1 MDTLAEAW
9 AAGHGGANLWADKRV
24 RFLDPCTKS
33 GVFLRAITSRLTE
46 GLAQQIL
53 QEGGQAVPQA
63 SAAAAE
69 KPEINT
75 GETQEPKIVENAR
88 KKSEESTQPG

>member
-1 MDTLAEAW
+1 M
-9 AAGHGGANLWADKRV
+9 G
-24 RFLDPCTKS
+24 
-33 GVFLRAITSRLTE
+33 E

-63 SAAAAE
+63 STAAE

-88 KKSEESTQPG
+88 KKSEESAQPT